1 MSCTIIGDSIAVGV
15 GELRKDCETIAQIG
29 IDSSAWKSK
38 WAYIVK
44 YGDVVL
50 ISLGTNDRFNTP
62 TTDNLYEIRSRIPPN
77 SKVLWVLPANSRRVR
92 EIVTEIAAE
101 WDDKMVIMNQVSH
114 DGLHPTG
121 AGYKAISK
129 SFQFGWHYLQV

>member
-15 GELRKDCETIAQIG
+15 GELRKDCETVAQIG

-50 ISLGTNDRFNTP
+50 ISLGTNDRYTTP
-62 TTDNLYEIRSRIPPN
+62 TADNLYEIRSKIPDS
-77 SKVLWVLPANSRRVR
+77 SKVLWVLPANNRKVR
-92 EIVTEIAAE
+92 EIVMEIAGE
-101 WDDKMVIMNQVSH
+101 WDDKVAFINQVSG
-114 DGLHPTG
+114 DGLHPTPS
-121 AGYKAISK
+121 GYRALSKA
-129 SFQFGWHYLQV
+129 F